1 VPGCRV
7 KSNSIQSSP
16 PESFLILLFRYWRP
30 LIRCLPRDFH
40 FFLSRCFPQ
49 LFEPLITV
57 RGNPSP
63 SESPCSMLPC
73 HVVPVDSIF
82 DVSER
87 GFGGR
92 FPSGKSFEI
101 LQVRK
106 IAIITGVQRDA
117 RVGKGCEGVTFQRK
131 PGNVAIQGGVFIRTV
146 CVYSNL
152 STEHE

>member
-1 VPGCRV
+1 
-7 KSNSIQSSP
+7 
-16 PESFLILLFRYWRP
+16 
-30 LIRCLPRDFH
+30 
-40 FFLSRCFPQ
+40 
-49 LFEPLITV
+49 
-57 RGNPSP
+57 
-63 SESPCSMLPC
+63 MLPC

-131 PGNVAIQGGVFIRTV
+131 PGNVAIQGGVFIRT
-146 CVYSNL
+146 CQRNTNRSAIRA
-152 STEHE
+152 HET